1 MTNLHNLG
9 ILYRKEENYEQSES
23 YLQRAFDLRTEKLG
37 EGHAD
42 TLDSQHELGK
52 VRATK
57 HTASS

>member
-9 ILYRKEENYEQSES
+9 ILYRKEENFEQSKS
-23 YLQRAFDLRTEKLG
+23 YLQRAFDLRTKKLG
-37 EGHAD
+37 VGHAD